1 MTEHSRKFKT
11 ISIYKKNNIYKLFN
25 ETKNNIQ
32 KLEKHFFVKNSINQ
46 PTTRKRS
53 FTKAYIVLAH
63 AEIENLFE
71 NIFLKILD
79 EEYKYWE
86 KHRKAGLF
94 LSYLF
99 MWHNNEVSDKKN
111 NNSKKSDNNYT
122 DIINRAA
129 HIKSVYQKIINNNHG
144 IQEHYLRDILK
155 PLGLKIS
162 LVPNTLLINLKT
174 FSSYR
179 NSIAHTSTMRIN
191 QEYNF
196 NDIKNLIEQILKDIE
211 ELINNIINYHNSLL

>member
-1 MTEHSRKFKT
+1 MN
-11 ISIYKKNNIYKLFN
+11 KKNIYKLFN
-25 ETKNNIQ
+25 ETKKNIQ

-46 PTTRKRS
+46 PTPKERS

-79 EEYKYWE
+79 DEYKYWE
-86 KHRKAGLF
+86 KYREAGLF

-99 MWHNNEVSDKKN
+99 MWHNNDISDKKN
-111 NNSKKSDNNYT
+111 NNSKKSDNNYKDAIT
-122 DIINRAA
+122 RAG

-155 PLGLKIS
+155 PLGLKMDI
-162 LVPNTLLINLKT
+162 VPSNLLNNLKT

-191 QEYNF
+191 QEYSF
-196 NDIKNLIEQILKDIE
+196 NDITKLIEQILHDID
-211 ELINNIINYHNSLL
+211 ELINNIVDYYNSLLQ

>member
-1 MTEHSRKFKT
+1 MN
-11 ISIYKKNNIYKLFN
+11 KKNIYKLFN
-25 ETKNNIQ
+25 ETKKNIQ

-46 PTTRKRS
+46 PTPKEKS

-79 EEYKYWE
+79 DEYKYWE
-86 KHRKAGLF
+86 KYREAGLF

-99 MWHNNEVSDKKN
+99 MWHHSDVSDKKN
-111 NNSKKSDNNYT
+111 NNNNNKKSDNNYK
-122 DIINRAA
+122 DAINRAA
-129 HIKSVYQKIINNNHG
+129 HIKSEYQKIINDNHG

-155 PLGLKIS
+155 PLGLKID

-179 NSIAHTSTMRIN
+179 NSIAHTSPIRIN
-191 QEYNF
+191 QRYSF
-196 NDIKNLIEQILKDIE
+196 NDIKNLIEQILKDIN
-211 ELINNIINYHNSLL
+211 ELINNIIDYHNSLLQQ

>member
-1 MTEHSRKFKT
+1 MN
-11 ISIYKKNNIYKLFN
+11 KKNIYKLFN
-25 ETKNNIQ
+25 ETKKNIQ
-32 KLEKHFFVKNSINQ
+32 KLEKHFFVRNSINQ
-46 PTTRKRS
+46 PTPKERS

-79 EEYKYWE
+79 DEYKYWE
-86 KHRKAGLF
+86 KYREAGLF

-99 MWHNNEVSDKKN
+99 MWHNNDVSDKKN
-111 NNSKKSDNNYT
+111 NNSKKSDNYK
-122 DIINRAA
+122 DAINRAA
-129 HIKSVYQKIINNNHG
+129 HIKSVYQKIINDNHG

-155 PLGLKIS
+155 PLGLKID

-174 FSSYR
+174 FSLYR

-191 QEYNF
+191 QEYSF
-196 NDIKNLIEQILKDIE
+196 NDINKLM
-211 ELINNIINYHNSLL
+211 SL

>member
-1 MTEHSRKFKT
+1 MN
-11 ISIYKKNNIYKLFN
+11 KKNIYKLFN
-25 ETKNNIQ
+25 ETKKNIQ
-32 KLEKHFFVKNSINQ
+32 KLEKHFFVRNSINQ
-46 PTTRKRS
+46 PTPKERS

-79 EEYKYWE
+79 DEYKYWE
-86 KHRKAGLF
+86 KYREAGLF

-99 MWHNNEVSDKKN
+99 MWHNNDVSDKKN
-111 NNSKKSDNNYT
+111 NNSKKSDNYK
-122 DIINRAA
+122 DAINRAA
-129 HIKSVYQKIINNNHG
+129 HIKSVYQKIINDNHG

-155 PLGLKIS
+155 PLGLKID

-174 FSSYR
+174 FSLYR

-191 QEYNF
+191 QEYSF
-196 NDIKNLIEQILKDIE
+196 NDINKLIEKILHDID
-211 ELINNIINYHNSLL
+211 ELINNIVDYYNSLNI